1 MWHITVIPNLGQNV
15 NHSTDKKY
23 LPKIRKLFFG
33 HFGPQKEPKLLKSAK
48 ILHFSYFEAIWTELW
63 HCIDLQNN
71 DSHFFTKLEYLI
83 VVSKTAQTMLAIGS
97 IFAFSNVCTKYNQC
111 HNSKVYIILDLD
123 LKFHKCHHI
132 LLWAIS
138 FKIYS
143 HESFRLHLHYTVNSK
158 TKMKPAS
165 IHSFS
170 KTYIKSDWIL
180 HSMLLEDNISS

>member
-1 MWHITVIPNLGQNV
+1 MVILALKKSQNCWKVPKYSIFPTLKQFELNFGIALIHKIMTVIFD
-15 NHSTDKKY
+15 S
-23 LPKIRKLFFG
+23 
-33 HFGPQKEPKLLKSAK
+33 
-48 ILHFSYFEAIWTELW
+48 FS
-63 HCIDLQNN
+63 
-71 DSHFFTKLEYLI
+71 FFTKLEYLI

-111 HNSKVYIILDLD
+111 HNSKVYIVLDLD
-123 LKFHKCHHI
+123 LKFYKCHHI

-158 TKMKPAS
+158 TKLKPAS
-165 IHSFS
+165 FHSFS

>member
-1 MWHITVIPNLGQNV
+1 M
-15 NHSTDKKY
+15 
-23 LPKIRKLFFG
+23 
-33 HFGPQKEPKLLKSAK
+33 
-48 ILHFSYFEAIWTELW
+48 
-63 HCIDLQNN
+63 
-71 DSHFFTKLEYLI
+71 
-83 VVSKTAQTMLAIGS
+83 SKTAQTMLAIGS

-158 TKMKPAS
+158 TKLKPAS
-165 IHSFS
+165 FHSFS
-170 KTYIKSDWIL
+170 KTYIKSQWLL
-180 HSMLLEDNISS
+180 HSMLLARQHFKLKGRSKINPRAESISIPVLISDKSVRYLPIDNS